1 MLVKRGTFID
11 IPCLINE
18 ETIKNYLALEI
29 TLHQKI
35 SLIINESDPGLCQI
49 LGPLYL
55 KLCIRKFLLINYPF
69 GSLYRSKNQKIV
81 KVLAPLIPTPP
92 RKEVWK
98 YDWMEDYKKL
108 FDILKLYDKCSIHVC
123 ELDKLDEECQHFIK

>member
-49 LGPLYL
+49 LAQH
-55 KLCIRKFLLINYPF
+55 IRSDFLEYVLF
-69 GSLYRSKNQKIV
+69 G
-81 KVLAPLIPTPP
+81 
-92 RKEVWK
+92 
-98 YDWMEDYKKL
+98 
-108 FDILKLYDKCSIHVC
+108 
-123 ELDKLDEECQHFIK
+123 